1 MAVPRVFISSTFYD
15 LKQVRFNIG
24 DFIKNLGYEAV
35 MHERSGV
42 AYTQNEPLEQDCYH
56 ELASCDIVVCVI
68 GNHFGSRSAGNEL
81 SITMNEIQTAIKNR
95 KKVYIFIA
103 KDVYIENR
111 TYEYNKENGNFKSA
125 YTDNLKIHEFISELK
140 NNNRVLIESFDTTDE
155 IISTLKLQFAGLF
168 QNLLAHDASK
178 SESAVVM
185 DLSETASEIKDS
197 VHELQEEQE
206 AFFKKFESTV
216 FGRNHTLRAVEEFLG
231 LDKSSIFAR
240 NLDALDEL
248 MTAFGYNRV
257 SVDNKQ
263 EDIRKYTK
271 GGNFLT
277 DTYVVVLKKV
287 LVNDDGTFKDIRQ
300 NSIIR
305 ENLVCSVIPAD
316 DTQLPF

>member
-1 MAVPRVFISSTFYD
+1 
-15 LKQVRFNIG
+15 
-24 DFIKNLGYEAV
+24 
-35 MHERSGV
+35 
-42 AYTQNEPLEQDCYH
+42 
-56 ELASCDIVVCVI
+56 
-68 GNHFGSRSAGNEL
+68 
-81 SITMNEIQTAIKNR
+81 
-95 KKVYIFIA
+95 
-103 KDVYIENR
+103 
-111 TYEYNKENGNFKSA
+111 
-125 YTDNLKIHEFISELK
+125 
-140 NNNRVLIESFDTTDE
+140 
-155 IISTLKLQFAGLF
+155 
-168 QNLLAHDASK
+168 
-178 SESAVVM
+178 M

-197 VHELQEEQE
+197 VHELREEQE

-263 EDIRKYTK
+263 EDFRKYTK

-287 LVNDDGTFKDIRQ
+287 LVYDDGTFMDIRQ
-300 NSIIR
+300 NCIIR

-316 DTQLPF
+316 DPQLPFLFYIKDDA